1 MLKEDVISFIVYL
14 LMVAIAAIVGFA
26 IINPAFS
33 SISTVN
39 GWSVTGFLIICLII
53 AVILE
58 VIIFE
63 LGHIIGAK
71 FGKYDI
77 ISVNILGFCFY
88 KKYYKENNKTYWK
101 FKFPKGFDG
110 LTGETIVMP
119 KSEKSNP
126 TMVVLSPL
134 IFFAV
139 EVALLVFAYAFIP
152 DKVSGSQNPIMF
164 LKYFQLIVVTIGG
177 MLFIYNYFP
186 AKLDTITDGYRLVC
200 LNKKINIEAYN
211 ELLKIDGDEFLGVES
226 NSYKTFDTITDFT
239 ALVNLSSVRNYLK
252 TGDYEKALPLVDLIL
267 ANKEKVSNNTLCMA
281 KVYKLNM
288 LLMYKSNKE
297 AQDFFDAFETKEKDY
312 LKSNYS
318 MLTIR
323 TAILYYG
330 IIEKSQS
337 ECEMQMHYVKKA
349 LQKETEISKGYED
362 KFLKETVALLKEKN
376 PEIKVNY

>member
-267 ANKEKVSNNTLCMA
+267 ANKEKV
-281 KVYKLNM
+281 YKLNM

>member
-164 LKYFQLIVVTIGG
+164 LKYFQL
-177 MLFIYNYFP
+177 
-186 AKLDTITDGYRLVC
+186 
-200 LNKKINIEAYN
+200 
-211 ELLKIDGDEFLGVES
+211 
-226 NSYKTFDTITDFT
+226 
-239 ALVNLSSVRNYLK
+239 
-252 TGDYEKALPLVDLIL
+252 
-267 ANKEKVSNNTLCMA
+267 
-281 KVYKLNM
+281 
-288 LLMYKSNKE
+288 
-297 AQDFFDAFETKEKDY
+297 Q
-312 LKSNYS
+312 
-318 MLTIR
+318 
-323 TAILYYG
+323 
-330 IIEKSQS
+330 
-337 ECEMQMHYVKKA
+337 
-349 LQKETEISKGYED
+349 
-362 KFLKETVALLKEKN
+362 
-376 PEIKVNY
+376 